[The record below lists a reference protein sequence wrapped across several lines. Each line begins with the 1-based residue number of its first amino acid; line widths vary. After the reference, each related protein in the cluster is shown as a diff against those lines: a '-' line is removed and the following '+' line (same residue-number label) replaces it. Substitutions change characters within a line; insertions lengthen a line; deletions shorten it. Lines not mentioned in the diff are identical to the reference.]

1 MRICS
6 YNHII
11 SPIAC
16 QYYSARTLNSPSEAF
31 IMSLMDIMAELN
43 PAQREAVETI
53 SGPVLILAG
62 PGSGKTRVIA
72 HRVAYL
78 IKVCGVNPRRIIA
91 VTFTNKAA
99 REMEERLHR
108 LVGGSVK
115 EITLG
120 TFHAI
125 GARILRMDGN
135 SIGIDSHFVIYDR
148 EDQISLIKRAI
159 QEVGLDPKQY
169 APQAIA
175 SAITA
180 AKSRLLTPQDYIQHS
195 HSYFDEVVERV
206 YERYQQ
212 LLGES
217 NALDFDDL
225 LMKVVQ
231 LFTKSPEILSR
242 YQERYLHV
250 QVDEFQDTNIVQY
263 ELMKQ
268 LSGRYRN
275 ICVVGDPD
283 QSIYSWRFADL
294 RNILSFERDYP
305 EAKVVLLEQNYRST
319 KMILETAS
327 HIISANQQRKPKDL
341 WTNNE
346 LGELTTVVETYSE
359 QEEARFVVNELER
372 LVGQG
377 WVRLGDCAVMY
388 RTNAQS
394 RALEEA
400 FVRYGIPYKLVAG
413 TRFYERREIKDII
426 AYLRL
431 IQNPY
436 DSVSLLRII
445 NVPGR
450 GIGQQTLAKISSW
463 AKSQGMS
470 EYEALKLTTK
480 PEGDESHQH
489 PFSPHIAKALVTFVN
504 LIEVLVARSQELN
517 LVDLFDLVV
526 ESSGYKKYILSG
538 VDGEER
544 WDNIL
549 ELRTVAQE
557 YRHLN
562 PPEGLAAFL
571 EGVTLVS
578 DVDGL
583 DESVDTVTLITLH
596 QAKGLEFPVVFMVG
610 MEDGLLPHFK
620 SFDDPAQMEEE
631 RRLCYVGVTR
641 AKQRVYLIHAFRR
654 SLMGSSTVNR
664 PSRFLED
671 IPPHLITSGGLWQG
685 EDSPIAEAMYSWN
698 KTSTPKVINSE
709 LRAGD
714 HVRHAKFGDG
724 VVVSCQPLKDDK
736 EVVVAFS
743 GTGVKKLLLSFTRLE
758 KVK

>member
-1 MRICS
+1 
-6 YNHII
+6 
-11 SPIAC
+11 
-16 QYYSARTLNSPSEAF
+16 
-31 IMSLMDIMAELN
+31 MDILAELN
-43 PAQREAVETI
+43 PAQREAVEAI
-53 SGPVLILAG
+53 GGPVLILAG

-78 IKVCGVNPRRIIA
+78 IKVCGVNPRRIMA

-99 REMEERLHR
+99 REMEARLYR
-108 LVGGSVK
+108 LVSSSVR
-115 EITLG
+115 ELTLG

-135 SIGIDSHFVIYDR
+135 AIGIDSHFVIYDR
-148 EDQISLIKRAI
+148 EDQTSLIKRGI

-180 AKSRLLTPQDYIQHS
+180 AKSRMLTPQDFIQYS

-231 LFTKSPEILSR
+231 LFRSSPDILSR
-242 YQERYLHV
+242 YQERYLHI
-250 QVDEFQDTNIVQY
+250 QVDEFQDTNLVQY
-263 ELMKQ
+263 ELIKQ
-268 LSGRYRN
+268 ISGKYRN

-294 RNILSFERDYP
+294 RNILSFEKDYP

-327 HIISANQQRKPKDL
+327 HVISANQQRKPKDL

-346 LGELTTVVETYSE
+346 MGELTTVVETYSE
-359 QEEARFVVNELER
+359 QEEAQFVVNEIER

-377 WVRLGDCAVMY
+377 RVRLGDCAVMY

-400 FVRYGIPYKLVAG
+400 FVRYGTPYKLVAG

-450 GIGQQTLAKISSW
+450 GIGQQTLAKLSSR
-463 AKSQGMS
+463 AKSLGVP
-470 EYEALKLTTK
+470 EYRALQQIAELK
-480 PEGDESHQH
+480 EGEEPQS
-489 PFSPHIAKALVTFVN
+489 PFTSRITRTLAGFLN
-504 LIEVLVARSQELN
+504 LMEEFMARSQELN
-517 LVDLFDLVV
+517 LVDLFDLVI
-526 ESSGYKKYILSG
+526 ERSGYREYILSG

-544 WDNIL
+544 WDNTL

-596 QAKGLEFPVVFMVG
+596 QAKGLEFPVVFIVG
-610 MEDGLLPHFK
+610 MEDGLLPHFR
-620 SFDDPAQMEEE
+620 SFDDSAQMEEE

-641 AKQRVYLIHAFRR
+641 AKQRVYLVRAFRR
-654 SLMGSSTVNR
+654 SLMGSSTINP
-664 PSRFLED
+664 PSRFLND
-671 IPPHLITSGGLWQG
+671 IPQHLTSGGGWWQR
-685 EDSPIAEAMYSWN
+685 EDSLAATMYSWS
-698 KTSTPKVINSE
+698 KAATPSVITQE
-709 LRAGD
+709 LKAGD
-714 HVRHAKFGDG
+714 HVRHAQFGDG
-724 VVVSCQPLKDDK
+724 IVVSSQPVTDDR
-736 EVVVAFS
+736 EVVVVFS
-743 GTGVKKLLLSFTRLE
+743 SGVGVKKLLLSFARLE
-758 KVK
+758 KVE